1 MKCNV
6 IIITVIIV
14 PDSNIMYGSNS
25 KVTVT
30 NTNKSKLTT
39 YYVHITAKVC
49 NSSHIHYLRNIL
61 LLFQNN
67 YQHDDTYGLSFI
79 SGVVVIHS
87 TCFELSEGSSSG
99 VHFFTIQAASGILCT
114 VTCKVFGYFWNVV
127 WLLQFY
133 KLFIKNLISSVV
145 KSCSIKYGIQFVF

>member
-1 MKCNV
+1 MTSNV

-30 NTNKSKLTT
+30 NTNKSKLAT
-39 YYVHITAKVC
+39 YYVYITAKVC
-49 NSSHIHYLRNIL
+49 NSSHIRYLRNIL

-67 YQHDDTYGLSFI
+67 YQHDDTYGLYYI
-79 SGVVVIHS
+79 SGLVVIHS
-87 TCFELSEGSSSG
+87 TYFDLSEGSSSG

-114 VTCKVFGYFWNVV
+114 VTCNVFGYF
-127 WLLQFY
+127 
-133 KLFIKNLISSVV
+133 
-145 KSCSIKYGIQFVF
+145 